1 MHRIARDDM
10 ARYVEFFQQF
20 LHGRNFVGFLVDV
33 DMRQHQRRVD
43 GERAEHLFCL
53 GVVEAIETTF
63 ERLAIKRDNSR
74 AGTRRVNVQVG
85 RVFAKGHFN
94 IRRRQPLQNIPDR
107 RMRGR
112 PFPAYLES
120 LVQLSPMD
128 LDEGADAA
136 IRVGAA
142 HDRQNGKQQ
151 DVRQLIEFAF
161 GAPWI
166 GDCRE
171 VRQETFE

>member
-1 MHRIARDDM
+1 MPW
-10 ARYVEFFQQF
+10 
-20 LHGRNFVGFLVDV
+20 
-33 DMRQHQRRVD
+33 RR
-43 GERAEHLFCL
+43 
-53 GVVEAIETTF
+53 EAIETAF
-63 ERLAIKRDNSR
+63 ERLAIKRDNSP
-74 AGTRRVNVQVG
+74 AGTRRVNVQLG
-85 RVFAKGHFN
+85 RVFAKGYFN
-94 IRRRQPLQNIPDR
+94 IRRRQPLQNIPDG

-112 PFPAYLES
+112 PFPAYLKS

-161 GAPWI
+161 GTPWI

-171 VRQETFE
+171 LRQETFE